1 MPPSISAVKKSYKV
15 LPMTETTSTGALT
28 RFRLLAVLC
37 GVNLLL
43 LVFVFMPAKYIFKAL
58 DENGWILFIPIT
70 HGYLY
75 IVYILTVLQ
84 IGVQKRMKF
93 VTIIA
98 LIAAGTLPFA
108 SFIAERRIVKKYGPV
123 R

>member
-1 MPPSISAVKKSYKV
+1 
-15 LPMTETTSTGALT
+15 MTEPTSTGALT

-43 LVFVFMPAKYIFKAL
+43 LVFGYMPAKYIFDAL
-58 DENGWILFIPIT
+58 DNNAWIIFIPIA

-98 LIAAGTLPFA
+98 LIAAGTLPVA
-108 SFIAERRIVKKYGPV
+108 SFIAERRITKKYGPA

>member
-1 MPPSISAVKKSYKV
+1 
-15 LPMTETTSTGALT
+15 MTEPTSTGALT

-75 IVYILTVLQ
+75 IVYILTALQ
-84 IGVQKRMKF
+84 IGVQKKMPLYA
-93 VTIIA
+93 I
-98 LIAAGTLPFA
+98 LGLSLAGTLPVA
-108 SFIAERRIVKKYGPV
+108 SFVAERRMMRRFG
-123 R
+123 

>member
-43 LVFVFMPAKYIFKAL
+43 LVFGYMPAKYIFKAL

-93 VTIIA
+93 LTIIA
-98 LIAAGTLPFA
+98 LIAAGTLPVA
-108 SFIAERRIVKKYGPV
+108 SFIAERRITKKYGPA

>member
-1 MPPSISAVKKSYKV
+1 
-15 LPMTETTSTGALT
+15 MTQSPTNPALT

-43 LVFVFMPAKYIFKAL
+43 LIFAYMPAKYIFDAIDDNKWL
-58 DENGWILFIPIT
+58 IFIPIA

-75 IVYILTVLQ
+75 IVYILTALQ
-84 IGVQKRMKF
+84 IGVQKRMSF
-93 VTIIA
+93 VTILG

-108 SFIAERRIVKKYGPV
+108 SFIAERKVVKKYS
-123 R
+123 

>member
-1 MPPSISAVKKSYKV
+1 
-15 LPMTETTSTGALT
+15 MTQPTSTGALT

-43 LVFVFMPAKYIFKAL
+43 LVFGYLPAKYFFDAL
-58 DENGWILFIPIT
+58 ENNGWLIFIPIA
-70 HGYLY
+70 H
-75 IVYILTVLQ
+75 VYILTVLQ

-98 LIAAGTLPFA
+98 LIAAGTLPVA
-108 SFIAERRIVKKYGPV
+108 SFIAERRITKKYGPAK
-123 R
+123 

>member
-1 MPPSISAVKKSYKV
+1 MPPSISAAKKSYKV
-15 LPMTETTSTGALT
+15 LPMNEPTSTGALT

-93 VTIIA
+93 LTIIA
-98 LIAAGTLPFA
+98 LIAAGTLPVA
-108 SFIAERRIVKKYGPV
+108 SFIAERRITKKYGPA

>member
-1 MPPSISAVKKSYKV
+1 MDAGKKSYRV
-15 LPMTETTSTGALT
+15 VPMTEPTSTGALT

-43 LVFVFMPAKYIFKAL
+43 LVLVFMPAKYIFKSL
-58 DENGWILFIPIT
+58 EENGWIILIPIT

-98 LIAAGTLPFA
+98 LIAAGTLPVA
-108 SFIAERRIVKKYGPV
+108 SFIAERKITKKYAAV

>member
-1 MPPSISAVKKSYKV
+1 
-15 LPMTETTSTGALT
+15 MTQPTSTGALT

-43 LVFVFMPAKYIFKAL
+43 LALVFMPAKYIFKSL
-58 DENGWILFIPIT
+58 DENGWIAFIPIT

-98 LIAAGTLPFA
+98 LIAAGTLPVA
-108 SFIAERRIVKKYGPV
+108 SFIAERRITKKYGPTK
-123 R
+123 

>member
-1 MPPSISAVKKSYKV
+1 
-15 LPMTETTSTGALT
+15 MTELTSTGALT

-43 LVFVFMPAKYIFKAL
+43 LVFVFMPAKYIFDAL
-58 DENGWILFIPIT
+58 DDNGWILFIPIT

-98 LIAAGTLPFA
+98 LIAAGTLPVA
-108 SFIAERRIVKKYGPV
+108 SFIAERRIAKKYGPA

>member
-1 MPPSISAVKKSYKV
+1 
-15 LPMTETTSTGALT
+15 MTEPTSTGALT

-93 VTIIA
+93 LTIIA

-123 R
+123 RYTLHYISTINGVSHQ

>member
-1 MPPSISAVKKSYKV
+1 MWLAGPE
-15 LPMTETTSTGALT
+15 ETA
-28 RFRLLAVLC
+28 
-37 GVNLLL
+37 
-43 LVFVFMPAKYIFKAL
+43 KAL
-58 DENGWILFIPIT
+58 VVGGWYRSGDVAYADH

-93 VTIIA
+93 LTIIA
-98 LIAAGTLPFA
+98 LIAAGTLPVA
-108 SFIAERRIVKKYGPV
+108 SFIAERRITKKYGPA

>member
-1 MPPSISAVKKSYKV
+1 MSQSPTNS
-15 LPMTETTSTGALT
+15 ALT

-43 LVFVFMPAKYIFKAL
+43 LMFGYMPAKYAFDAI
-58 DENGWILFIPIT
+58 ENNKWLIFIPIA

-84 IGVQKRMKF
+84 IGVQKRMSF
-93 VTIIA
+93 WTIIA

-108 SFIAERRIVKKYGPV
+108 SFVAERKVVKKYS
-123 R
+123 

>member
-93 VTIIA
+93 LTIIA

>member
-1 MPPSISAVKKSYKV
+1 
-15 LPMTETTSTGALT
+15 MTQSPTNPALT

-43 LVFVFMPAKYIFKAL
+43 LIFAYMPAKYIFDAIDDNKWL
-58 DENGWILFIPIT
+58 IFIPIA

-75 IVYILTVLQ
+75 IVYILTALQ
-84 IGVQKRMKF
+84 IGVQKRMSF
-93 VTIIA
+93 VTILA

-108 SFIAERRIVKKYGPV
+108 SFIAERKVVKKYS
-123 R
+123 

>member
-1 MPPSISAVKKSYKV
+1 MVAGKKSYRV
-15 LPMTETTSTGALT
+15 APMTEPTSTGALT

-43 LVFVFMPAKYIFKAL
+43 LVLVYMPAKYIFDAI
-58 DENGWILFIPIT
+58 ESNTWMITIPIA

-98 LIAAGTLPFA
+98 LIAAGTLPVA
-108 SFIAERRIVKKYGPV
+108 SFIAERKITKKYAAV

>member
-1 MPPSISAVKKSYKV
+1 
-15 LPMTETTSTGALT
+15 MTQPTSTGALT

-43 LVFVFMPAKYIFKAL
+43 LVFGYMPAKYIFDAL
-58 DENGWILFIPIT
+58 DDNGWIIFIPIA

-98 LIAAGTLPFA
+98 LIAAGTLPVA
-108 SFIAERRIVKKYGPV
+108 SFIAERRITKKYGPAK
-123 R
+123 

>member
-1 MPPSISAVKKSYKV
+1 
-15 LPMTETTSTGALT
+15 MTETTSTGALT

-43 LVFVFMPAKYIFKAL
+43 LVFGYLPAKYIFDAL
-58 DENGWILFIPIT
+58 DDNGWIIFIPIA

-93 VTIIA
+93 LTIIA
-98 LIAAGTLPFA
+98 LIAAGTLPVA
-108 SFIAERRIVKKYGPV
+108 SFIAERRIAKKYGPV

>member
-1 MPPSISAVKKSYKV
+1 
-15 LPMTETTSTGALT
+15 MTEPTSTGALT

-58 DENGWILFIPIT
+58 DDNGWILFIPIT

-75 IVYILTVLQ
+75 IVYILSVLQ

-98 LIAAGTLPFA
+98 LIAAGTLPVA
-108 SFIAERRIVKKYGPV
+108 SFIAERRITKRYGPA

>member
-1 MPPSISAVKKSYKV
+1 
-15 LPMTETTSTGALT
+15 
-28 RFRLLAVLC
+28 
-37 GVNLLL
+37 
-43 LVFVFMPAKYIFKAL
+43 MPAKYIFKSL
-58 DENGWILFIPIT
+58 DENGWIAFIPIT

-98 LIAAGTLPFA
+98 LIAAGTLPVA
-108 SFIAERRIVKKYGPV
+108 SFIAERRITKKYGPT